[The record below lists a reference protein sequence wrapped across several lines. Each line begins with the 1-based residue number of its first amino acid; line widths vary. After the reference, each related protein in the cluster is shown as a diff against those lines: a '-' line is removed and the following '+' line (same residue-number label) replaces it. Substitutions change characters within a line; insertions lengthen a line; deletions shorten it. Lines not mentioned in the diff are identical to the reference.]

1 MAYYTDIELKEIGF
15 KYIGTNVRLSKTT
28 SIYNP
33 EKMIIGNNCKIDD
46 FCILSGKIEL
56 GNNIH
61 ISVYCHVAGGDEGIY
76 MEDFSG
82 LSHYVN
88 IFTRSDDYSGRF
100 LTNPTVPDE
109 YKNIKKGSVTI
120 KKHGIIG
127 CNSVI
132 FPGVIIEEG
141 VAVGAMSLV
150 NKPTI
155 PWKTYIGIP
164 AKSVGDRSKALLE
177 LEKKYIQSNNHIRS

>member
-15 KYIGTNVRLSKTT
+15 KYIGSNVRISKTT

-33 EKMIIGNNCKIDD
+33 EKMIIGDNCKIDD

-88 IFTRSDDYSGRF
+88 IFTRSDDYSGKF

-109 YKNIKKGSVTI
+109 YKNIKKGSVII
-120 KKHGIIG
+120 KKHGIVG

-164 AKSVGDRSKALLE
+164 AKSVGDRSKELLE